1 MKTITLS
8 VNDTLANRLSQL
20 TPKELD
26 STLGILEMVLKDN
39 RTLEEVIHDMQDQA
53 EKNGL
58 TDEELEKI
66 LKEL

>member
-8 VNDTLANRLSQL
+8 VKDTLANRLSQL

-39 RTLEEVIHDMQDQA
+39 RTLEEVIHDMQDQT

>member
-8 VNDTLANRLSQL
+8 VKDTLANRLSQL